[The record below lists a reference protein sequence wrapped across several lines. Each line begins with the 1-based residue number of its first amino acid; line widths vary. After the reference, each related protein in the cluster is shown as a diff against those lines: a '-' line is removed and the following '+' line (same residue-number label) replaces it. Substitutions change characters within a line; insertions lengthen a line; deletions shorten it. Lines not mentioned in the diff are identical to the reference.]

1 MLKIGG
7 HRLVVATKIALAVI
21 SVALIVVVLLQ
32 SSKSSGI
39 SGAIGGGADHLV
51 GRAKARGIDAL
62 LSKLTTAVAV
72 LFMIATLLV
81 GYFIK

>member
-1 MLKIGG
+1 MLMIGG
-7 HRLVVATKIALAVI
+7 HHLVVAAKIALAVI
-21 SVALIVVVLLQ
+21 SVVLIVVVLLQ

-62 LSKLTTAVAV
+62 LSKLTTVVAV
-72 LFMIATLLV
+72 LFMLATLLV